1 MEILAFLKLAY
12 YMTGREKYQQ
22 HYLKLINQEH
32 YLDNVKNLLNQNPA
46 WFIYFDVTMQAYLFP
61 ILMHCEKDPS
71 LRLTYSNILNA
82 WMDKRRNDNNPLLNF
97 MYCYASNK
105 KEELVNSIE
114 FLKDTPLDLVDWNI
128 DHTKREDVKL
138 VRFPVLDDL
147 QVSEL
152 PPPSI
157 RAAVRWDKN
166 PWVANNG
173 YPDMER
179 EPVFWLLPYWMG
191 RYLNMIEK

>member
-1 MEILAFLKLAY
+1 
-12 YMTGREKYQQ
+12 
-22 HYLKLINQEH
+22 
-32 YLDNVKNLLNQNPA
+32 
-46 WFIYFDVTMQAYLFP
+46 
-61 ILMHCEKDPS
+61 
-71 LRLTYSNILNA
+71 
-82 WMDKRRNDNNPLLNF
+82 MDKRRNDNNPLLNF
-97 MYCYASNK
+97 LYCYASNK

-147 QVSEL
+147 QVNEL

-191 RYLNMIEK
+191 RYLNMIEN